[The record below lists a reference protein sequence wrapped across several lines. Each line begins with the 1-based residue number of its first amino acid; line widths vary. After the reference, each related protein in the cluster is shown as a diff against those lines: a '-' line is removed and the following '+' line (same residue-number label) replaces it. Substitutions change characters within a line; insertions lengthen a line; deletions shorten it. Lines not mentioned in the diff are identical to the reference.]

1 MTSRK
6 FEFEGASGET
16 LVGRVDLPPDGET
29 VAHALFAHCF
39 TCSKDLKA
47 ATNLARALNEQRI
60 GVFRFDFTGLGESEG
75 DFADTD
81 FSSNVADLVAAA
93 GFMEREMAGPRVLVG
108 HSLGGAAVLQAA
120 SRIPSSRAVATVAAP
135 AHPEHVKRNFGAS
148 LDEIRE
154 RGEAEVTLAGRTFT
168 IRKQFLDDL
177 EETRMEATVRDLDRA
192 LLIFHSPVDEIVGID
207 NAARLYEWAKHPK
220 SFVSLDR
227 ADHLMRDEA
236 DSRYAGAVLGAWA
249 RKYIDAGPRSEGE
262 VREEGEEGEDRE
274 ARGEGE
280 GPESEEGRV
289 VARLA
294 GSGYRTDVMAGGH
307 SLVSDEPESVGGT
320 DRGPSPYDLVSAAL
334 GACTAM
340 TLRMYADRKEWPLEE
355 VTVRL
360 DHGKVHAEDRETC
373 PGEDGE
379 ARSKIDRFEREIS
392 VEGEL
397 DREQR
402 ERLLEIADRC
412 PVSRTLKARSELTS
426 RLSGN

>member
-6 FEFEGASGET
+6 FEFEGATGDR
-16 LVGRVDLPPDGET
+16 LVGRLDLPVDEKPD
-29 VAHALFAHCF
+29 AYALFAHCF

-47 ATNLARALNEQRI
+47 ATNLSRALNEARI

-93 GFMEREMAGPRVLVG
+93 DFMGEQMEAPQVLVG

-135 AHPEHVKRNFGAS
+135 ADPGHVKQNFGAK

-154 RGEAEVTLAGRTFT
+154 RGKAEVTLAGRTFT
-168 IRKQFLDDL
+168 IKKQFLDDL

-192 LLIFHSPVDEIVGID
+192 LLIFHSPLDDLVGID
-207 NAARLYEWAKHPK
+207 NAARIYRWAKHPK

-227 ADHLMRDEA
+227 AGHLLLDEA
-236 DSRYAGAVLGAWA
+236 DSRYAGTVLGAWA
-249 RKYIDAGPRSEGE
+249 RKYIDVEPAP
-262 VREEGEEGEDRE
+262 EETAE
-274 ARGEGE
+274 A
-280 GPESEEGRV
+280 PESEEGEV
-289 VARLA
+289 VARLT
-294 GSGYRTDVMAGGH
+294 GSGFRTDVMAGGH

-320 DRGPSPYDLVSAAL
+320 DRGPSPYDLVNAAL

-340 TLRMYADRKEWPLEE
+340 TLRMYADRKDWPLEE

-360 DHGKVHAEDRETC
+360 DHGKVHAEDREACTE
-373 PGEDGE
+373 EDGGT
-379 ARSKIDRFEREIS
+379 ASKIDRFDREIA
-392 VEGEL
+392 VEGGL

-412 PVSRTLKARSELTS
+412 PVSRTLEARGEVES
-426 RLSGN
+426 RLAEE

>member
-1 MTSRK
+1 MASRK
-6 FEFEGASGET
+6 LEFEGAAGDT
-16 LVGRVDLPPDGET
+16 LVGRLDLPVDGRPR
-29 VAHALFAHCF
+29 AYALFAHCF

-47 ATNLARALNEQRI
+47 ATNLGRALNEHRI

-93 GFMEREMAGPRVLVG
+93 EFMGEEMEAPQVLVG

-135 AHPEHVKRNFGAS
+135 SDPGHVKRNFGAK

-154 RGEAEVTLAGRTFT
+154 KGRAEVTLAGRTFT
-168 IRKQFLDDL
+168 ITEQFLDDL

-192 LLIFHSPVDEIVGID
+192 LLIFHSPLDEIVGID
-207 NAARLYEWAKHPK
+207 NAARIYQWAKHPK

-227 ADHLMRDEA
+227 ADHLLLDEA

-249 RKYIDAGPRSEGE
+249 HKYIEAGPGA
-262 VREEGEEGEDRE
+262 EEEEEP
-274 ARGEGE
+274 
-280 GPESEEGRV
+280 PESEEGRV
-289 VARLA
+289 VARLG

-307 SLVSDEPESVGGT
+307 SLISDEPESVGGT
-320 DRGPSPYDLVSAAL
+320 DRGPSPYDLVNAAL

-373 PGEDGE
+373 TDGEDGGGG
-379 ARSKIDRFEREIS
+379 SKIDRFEREIS

-397 DREQR
+397 DDEQR

-412 PVSRTLKARSELTS
+412 PVSRTLKARAEVAS
-426 RLSGN
+426 RLAAHPGE